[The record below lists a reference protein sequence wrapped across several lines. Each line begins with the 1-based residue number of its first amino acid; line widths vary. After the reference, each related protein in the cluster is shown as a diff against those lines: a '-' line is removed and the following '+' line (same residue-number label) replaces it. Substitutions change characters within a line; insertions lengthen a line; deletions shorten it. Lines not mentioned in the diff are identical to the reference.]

1 MAAAN
6 NKTVTNTEG
15 KTMINSIHNYVVTGS
30 PFTDHAESSLAKALE
45 CIATDYKVTGSIS
58 KANKDLLKALQK
70 AITYDALCESVEPAK
85 VIIDNF
91 NETYF
96 ASKDKPRLELGDNT
110 FAYIDGKLYW
120 TPVSLVYGT
129 INSKAEDLIEDLV
142 AITEGALRSRLQKL
156 SSDAGV
162 SEEVASEAINDFMGF
177 VGTNDE
183 RNKNN
188 GLAFL
193 TLPASAHY
201 KRCFGSTKNDEI
213 VVCVVLKEWEEEN
226 EQDQTVEEVLVSN
239 ALEFTR
245 DAVVEAFDT
254 SRKNLAKRYMALN
267 QIMQTVKLQ
276 SQKTPD

>member
-1 MAAAN
+1 MANYA
-6 NKTVTNTEG
+6 VIGSPYVDNTES
-15 KTMINSIHNYVVTGS
+15 SI
-30 PFTDHAESSLAKALE
+30 AKVLE
-45 CIATDYKVTGSIS
+45 CIATDYKVTGLIS

-70 AITYDALCESVEPAK
+70 AKTYDDLHLSVEPAK

-96 ASKDKPRLELGDNT
+96 ASKDTPRLELGDNT

-142 AITEGALRSRLQKL
+142 AITEGALRSRLHKL
-156 SSDAGV
+156 SAEAGV

-183 RNKNN
+183 HNKNN

-201 KRCFGSTKNDEI
+201 KRSFGSTKNDEI
-213 VVCVVLKEWEEEN
+213 VVCVVLKEWEEDN
-226 EQDQTVEEVLVSN
+226 EQDKTIEEVLLSN

-245 DAVVEAFDT
+245 DAAIEAFDT

-276 SQKTPD
+276 SQQTPD